1 MGVTLTS
8 SPVKQRTVV
17 LMLGVFLCM
26 LSKSCQVL
34 SRCLLKG
41 KEFSAHFAWDV
52 LRNFIMK
59 KVMKL
64 AWTHSF
70 IWHVYRFTHYQG
82 PSWKMEAGNTL
93 RGRYIWDA
101 FEAWKTFSQ
110 AESYGRGG
118 CSKWP
123 DECEQRPEDEKVEYS
138 QGLPLLIIRS
148 PLERIYYNEQKCWSQ
163 SYPYQLCGLG
173 QVP

>member
-41 KEFSAHFAWDV
+41 KEFSPHFAWDV

-59 KVMKL
+59 KEMKL
-64 AWTHSF
+64 AWMHSF
-70 IWHVYRFTHYQG
+70 VLHVYRFTRYQG
-82 PSWKMEAGNTL
+82 PGWKREAGNTL
-93 RGRYIWDA
+93 RGRYLRHIWSMENLFTSWELWKRRVFQVA
-101 FEAWKTFSQ
+101 WWVWAKAWRWESRVFPGTVPPYHMLPTREAI
-110 AESYGRGG
+110 
-118 CSKWP
+118 
-123 DECEQRPEDEKVEYS
+123 
-138 QGLPLLIIRS
+138 L
-148 PLERIYYNEQKCWSQ
+148 
-163 SYPYQLCGLG
+163 
-173 QVP
+173 